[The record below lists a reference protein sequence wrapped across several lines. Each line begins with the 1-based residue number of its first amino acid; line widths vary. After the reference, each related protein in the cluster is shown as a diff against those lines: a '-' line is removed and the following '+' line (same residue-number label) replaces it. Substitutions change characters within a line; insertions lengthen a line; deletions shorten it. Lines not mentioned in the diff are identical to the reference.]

1 MEYFFLLIFG
11 YLLGSISG
19 AIIISRFLKLPDP
32 RASGSKNP
40 GATNVLRL
48 GNKQAAAATLIF
60 DILKGTAAVSI
71 ANWLIGNSL
80 GMCLAG
86 ISVFIGHLFPIYFKF
101 KGGKGVATALGIFL
115 AINVKVCVALIVT
128 WIIVAVISRYSSL
141 AAITSALTAPFWS
154 FLLIP
159 DKNFS
164 ILAIMISIFL
174 VYRHISN
181 IKRLLKKTETKIGKK
196 N

>member
-48 GNKQAAAATLIF
+48 GNRQAATATLIF
-60 DILKGTAAVSI
+60 DILKGTVAVSI

-101 KGGKGVATALGIFL
+101 KGGKGVATGLGIFL
-115 AINVKVCVALIVT
+115 AINLKVFAALIVT
-128 WIIVAVISRYSSL
+128 WIIIAVISRYSSL

-174 VYRHISN
+174 VCRHMSN